1 VGELLVP
8 VQTLKVST
16 RSPVY
21 VTSHSLVDG
30 VYTSRAAE
38 LNVLMEKLP
47 AALRG
52 VGTSQLR
59 YVVCRGAFFMF

>member
-1 VGELLVP
+1 M
-8 VQTLKVST
+8 
-16 RSPVY
+16 
-21 VTSHSLVDG
+21 DG

-59 YVVCRGAFFMF
+59 YAVCWDAFFVFEVRWEIRISPVQESAADFLGIPAR